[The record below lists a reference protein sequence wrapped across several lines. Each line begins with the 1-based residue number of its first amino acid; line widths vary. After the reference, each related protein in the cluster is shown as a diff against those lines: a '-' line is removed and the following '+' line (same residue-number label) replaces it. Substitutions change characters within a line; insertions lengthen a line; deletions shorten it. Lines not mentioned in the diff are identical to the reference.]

1 MASTKLNDY
10 AARITDEVR
19 NNILPF
25 WIQHATDKKR
35 RQILGALTND
45 LEADRTAARG
55 ALLSARVLWTYSAAH
70 RAFGDPA
77 YLEMAHLAHDDLIR
91 NFWDR
96 EYEGFYWSV
105 AADGR
110 PLNARKQVY
119 GQAFAIYA
127 LSEYHRASGLSEPLE
142 RAKRIYAL
150 LEKHACDRKQGGY
163 FEAFSRSWGP
173 IADMRLGD
181 TDMNVPKSQNTHL
194 HVMEAY
200 TNLLRVWPD
209 AGLHKAQASLV
220 TIMLDRILTPETGHL
235 KLFFSQDWVSQSD
248 AVSYGHDI
256 EAAWLFVEAAEVL
269 QDSALLARL
278 KPIVV
283 RIAETTLAEG
293 VDADGGV
300 FNAGNPAGVTDFD
313 KEWWPQ
319 AEAMVGFL
327 CARQL
332 SGDDRFLAAALK
344 SWDFIDRHLVDRKH
358 GEWFR
363 GVNRQGEILPRQL
376 KVSFWKCPYHNSRAC
391 IEAPRRLRLLAD
403 AAKHN

>member
-19 NNILPF
+19 KNILPF
-25 WIQHATDKKR
+25 WIQRATDRKR
-35 RQILGALTND
+35 RQILGSLTND
-45 LEADRTAARG
+45 LVIDRSAARG
-55 ALLSARVLWTYSAAH
+55 ALLTSRVLWTFSAAYL
-70 RAFGDPA
+70 AFKDPA
-77 YLEMAHLAHDDLIR
+77 YLEMAHLAHDDLIK

-96 EYEGFYWSV
+96 EYEGFYWSI

-110 PLNARKQVY
+110 PLNPRKQVY
-119 GQAFAIYA
+119 GQAFAVYA

-142 RAKRIYAL
+142 RAKRLYGL
-150 LEKHACDRKQGGY
+150 LEKHARDRKLGGY
-163 FEAFSRSWGP
+163 FEAFSRSWGA
-173 IADMRLGD
+173 IADMRLGES
-181 TDMNVPKSQNTHL
+181 DMNVPKSQNTHL

-209 AGLHKAQASLV
+209 AGLHEAQTSLV

-235 KLFFSQDWVSQSD
+235 KLFFTQDWVSQSD

-256 EAAWLFVEAAEVL
+256 EAAWLFFEAAEVL
-269 QDSALLARL
+269 KDQKLIARL

-283 RIAETTLAEG
+283 KIADATLAEG
-293 VDADGGV
+293 VDGDGGV
-300 FNAGNPAGVTDFD
+300 YNAGNPSGATDFD

-327 CARQL
+327 CAREV
-332 SGDDRFLAAALK
+332 SGDDRYLEAALK
-344 SWDFIDRHLVDRKH
+344 SWEFIDRHLVDRKH

-363 GVNRQGEILPRQL
+363 GVNREGKLLTKQL

-391 IEAPRRLRLLAD
+391 LEAARRLRLLAG
-403 AAKHN
+403 AA